1 MHHLSGAPR
10 RAQVLATMLA
20 VQDVGNQIS
29 PGPLQPGVWFS
40 AALQL
45 VGHHPPELGETCP
58 RPPPPCPSIPGV
70 FSARQCLEA
79 LVGGMAEEVGEEQ
92 EEET

>member
-1 MHHLSGAPR
+1 
-10 RAQVLATMLA
+10 MLV

-29 PGPLQPGVWFS
+29 LGPARLGAWFS

-45 VGHHPPELGETCP
+45 VGHPPLELDETCSCL
-58 RPPPPCPSIPGV
+58 PPPCPSIPCA
-70 FSARQCLEA
+70 FSARQRREA
-79 LVGGMAEEVGEEQ
+79 LVMVTAEEVGEEQ